1 MPIDLSLVDL
11 VEGIRC
17 GNLRAESLMEEVYA
31 RIDQYNSQ
39 LNVFLSLLPSQT
51 ALARAGNID
60 QKISSGQ
67 KVGNLAGIT
76 VSIKDNICIHTPELR
91 NSCGSQILR

>member
-51 ALARAGNID
+51 ALARACLLYTSPSPRD
-60 QKISSGQ
+60 
-67 KVGNLAGIT
+67 
-76 VSIKDNICIHTPELR
+76 
-91 NSCGSQILR
+91 

>member
-1 MPIDLSLVDL
+1 MLIDLSIVDL
-11 VEGIRC
+11 VKGIKCRKIS
-17 GNLRAESLMEEVYA
+17 AESLMEEVYA

-51 ALARAGNID
+51 ALARAGKID

-67 KVGNLAGIT
+67 KVGKLAGIP
-76 VSIKDNICIHTPELR
+76 VSINDHWSTTR
-91 NSCGSQILR
+91 

>member
-1 MPIDLSLVDL
+1 MLIDLSIVDL
-11 VEGIRC
+11 VERIKCRKIS
-17 GNLRAESLMEEVYA
+17 AESLMKEVYA

-51 ALARAGNID
+51 AIARAGKID

-67 KVGNLAGIT
+67 KVGKLAGIP
-76 VSIKDNICIHTPELR
+76 VSIKDNI
-91 NSCGSQILR
+91 